1 MVTKNCKVQTN
12 DDIVKFSY
20 NTYIKKKNQDILFDF
35 LIFLNG

>member
-20 NTYIKKKNQDILFDF
+20 NTYIKKKKSRYSI
-35 LIFLNG
+35 